1 MMLAQL
7 PPTAS
12 TKIVDYPGVVA
23 CIGIATVTA
32 GLLWVINRYDATGG
46 TLTISLIVVLA
57 FVAVVAFSLLYNIP
71 SDDEVT
77 PGVVGGLV
85 AAFGAVVAFWLGRSR
100 EGPK

>member
-23 CIGIATVTA
+23 AVGIATVTA

-57 FVAVVAFSLLYNIP
+57 FIAVVAFSLLYNIP

-85 AAFGAVVAFWLGRSR
+85 AAFGAVVAYWLGRSR
-100 EGPK
+100 EPPK

>member
-1 MMLAQL
+1 MNAPAATPQIPKLL
-7 PPTAS
+7 
-12 TKIVDYPGVVA
+12 DYPGLFAAMGVVVFTS
-23 CIGIATVTA
+23 I
-32 GLLWVINRYDATGG
+32 LLVVIKHYDQTGG
-46 TLTISLIVVLA
+46 TLTISLMVVLA
-57 FVAVVAFSLLYNIP
+57 FIAVVAFSLLFNIP